1 MVSNGND
8 FWFFFQAS
16 DLSSPA
22 FPADSYFPADIKKAE
37 EEVDQLLPMMPPIS
51 NKQME
56 DDHRLIVNLE
66 SIEVAPNLDE
76 VSICK

>member
-1 MVSNGND
+1 METVLI
-8 FWFFFQAS
+8 FQAS

-22 FPADSYFPADIKKAE
+22 FPADSYFPADTRKAE
-37 EEVDQLLPMMPPIS
+37 EEVDQLLPMMPPIT

-76 VSICK
+76 VSFSK